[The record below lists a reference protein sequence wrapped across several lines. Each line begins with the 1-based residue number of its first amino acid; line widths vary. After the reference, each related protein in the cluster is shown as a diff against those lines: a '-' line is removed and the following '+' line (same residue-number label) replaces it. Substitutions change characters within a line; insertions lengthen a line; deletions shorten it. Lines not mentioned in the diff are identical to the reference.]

1 MEIRIIIRWLGDDCA
16 KIYNKQMNK
25 HGGRYCSAE
34 KGTTIFFGFL
44 VARENF
50 RNVGTPVVF
59 LRFRPCGLSKVK
71 LRGLARGG
79 ITIFSVIPTSNCN
92 FFQCLGIMETRTEQ
106 AEHSKTRASKYLNNR
121 ILKINLDYVL
131 GLTR

>member
-1 MEIRIIIRWLGDDCA
+1 
-16 KIYNKQMNK
+16 MNK

-79 ITIFSVIPTSNCN
+79 ITIFSVIHQSAT
-92 FFQCLGIMETRTEQ
+92 FFSVWGLWKPALSRRST
-106 AEHSKTRASKYLNNR
+106 
-121 ILKINLDYVL
+121 LKPAPPNI
-131 GLTR
+131 